1 MTPHHE
7 EEREPDPD
15 LSELIAATLAA
26 DVATCCEGTLSP
38 HHVEVLKQRTF
49 LHLPGP
55 SVRRALSACLA
66 RLHRL
71 GHDHL
76 VLFVANRP
84 EGDAA
89 WHVAGFNGGGR
100 YALGG
105 EGRGPVG
112 TWPSRRRAYER
123 SDYPETAP
131 YAGYSLVFGG
141 SALAIGMAV
150 SAPSVERLRVTLASG
165 HVYEDRV
172 SNDALL
178 LLVPFNEPRQWQGE
192 ALVQL
197 FDRGGREVVAQRVWV
212 SPESPPRMS

>member
-1 MTPHHE
+1 MTARHD

-15 LSELIAATLAA
+15 LSELVAATLAA
-26 DVATCCEGTLSP
+26 DVATCCEGALSP

-100 YALGG
+100 Y
-105 EGRGPVG
+105 
-112 TWPSRRRAYER
+112 
-123 SDYPETAP
+123 PEKAP

-141 SALAIGMAV
+141 SALAVGIALRAPLDEGRAKRV
-150 SAPSVERLRVTLASG
+150 PEWSADLGGEAALRGHVARVRVTLASG
-165 HVYEDRV
+165 HAYEDRV
-172 SNDALL
+172 ANDALL
-178 LLVPFNEPRQWQGE
+178 LLVPFNEPRQWEGE

-197 FDRGGREVVAQRVWV
+197 FDRGGGEVASQRLWV
-212 SPESPPRMS
+212 GPESPPRPS